1 MTNEINNEKVDER
14 REKCSIMEFAGAW
27 KDIDTD
33 KIIEEIYKERKIG
46 SRRFK

>member
-1 MTNEINNEKVDER
+1 MTKEIN
-14 REKCSIMEFAGAW
+14 REETFNKKKFSIMEFAGLL

-33 KIIEEIYKERKIG
+33 KLIKELYEDRKIG

>member
-1 MTNEINNEKVDER
+1 MTKEIN
-14 REKCSIMEFAGAW
+14 REETLNKKKFPIMDLAGAW

-33 KIIEEIYKERKIG
+33 KLIKELYKERKIG